1 VGAGA
6 FDCLVVEPVLKY
18 SGIFEN
24 KGKLT
29 VWVTDD
35 QRRIPVLMRSKIL
48 IGAIS
53 AVLEEVGTVG

>member
-1 VGAGA
+1 
-6 FDCLVVEPVLKY
+6 VEPVLKY
-18 SGIFEN
+18 PGIFEN